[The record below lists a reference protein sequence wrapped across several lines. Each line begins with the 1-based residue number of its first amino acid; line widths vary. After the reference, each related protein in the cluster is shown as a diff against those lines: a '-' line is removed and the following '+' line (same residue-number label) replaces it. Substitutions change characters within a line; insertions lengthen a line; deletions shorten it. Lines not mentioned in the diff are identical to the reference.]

1 MRSGISLIRD
11 FELSTLDVFPEEN
24 KTLYNV
30 RLITDLIPEI
40 SNQEAGESRGQG
52 FLISGSNS
60 W

>member
-1 MRSGISLIRD
+1 MRRGISLTRD
-11 FELSTLDVFPEEN
+11 FELRTLDVLPEEN

-30 RLITDLIPEI
+30 RLITDLIPETG
-40 SNQEAGESRGQG
+40 NQEAGESRAG